1 MIGYDR
7 RSAEAE
13 TMTLNRIIERLADRM
28 GLNAVPQIFF
38 VSAVLAVLF
47 IAFAIPFHAGFAE
60 FFGLLTTFTVAYF
73 GWFYVLSVTGLLGFL
88 VWVALSRYGHI
99 RLSADHEGP
108 EYGTLTWF
116 SMLFAAGIGTVLM
129 FWGVAEPMS
138 HFANPP
144 LEEVAARSP
153 EAAKLAMTI
162 ALYHFGLHTWTI
174 FTLPALAIGYFTY
187 RQGLPMRISSVF
199 YAVLGERIHGPWGW
213 AIDTVA
219 VLGTLFGVAVSV
231 GLGTLQLTSGLHFLT
246 GVPTHAVT
254 QMLIVAVVTLV
265 ATASVALGLDRGIKR
280 LSLFNIAIALVIL
293 LFVWIAGPTLFVT
306 SGIVQNFG
314 SYLQNLPWL
323 AFWTETYQGTDW
335 QRSWTVFYWAWTI
348 SWAPYV
354 GIFIARISRGRT
366 IRQFV
371 AGALGAPLAFTV
383 VWFSVFGLAA
393 IDLELHQG
401 VPLAAQVQADVSVAL
416 FSFLGNYPLATLTS
430 FLSVVVIIVFLT
442 TSADS
447 AALVVDLLSSHGD
460 RPSHM
465 GQRVFWTL
473 LLGAIAATLLL
484 GGGLEAL
491 QNVITTLGFPFCVLL
506 VFMAVALTRAL
517 HADYLGYS
525 LEDLAAGRAPSIE
538 PMGSDDPA
546 AIDRDDQP
554 GRRGAAVRTR

>member
-1 MIGYDR
+1 MF
-7 RSAEAE
+7 
-13 TMTLNRIIERLADRM
+13 ERLADHL
-28 GLNAVPQIFF
+28 GLSAIPQIFF
-38 VSAVLAVLF
+38 LSAGLAVLF
-47 IAFAIPFHAGFAE
+47 VALALPFSAQFAA
-60 FFGLLTTFTVAYF
+60 FFGMLTTFTVAYF
-73 GWFYVLSVTGLLGFL
+73 GWFYILSVTGLLMFL
-88 VWVALSRYGHI
+88 IWVALSRYGHI
-99 RLSADHEGP
+99 RLSADHEEP

-116 SMLFAAGIGTVLM
+116 AMLFAAGVGTILM

-144 LEEVAARSP
+144 LADVAARSP
-153 EAAKLAMTI
+153 EAARLAMTI

-199 YAVLGERIHGPWGW
+199 YSVLGKRIYGPWGW
-213 AIDTVA
+213 AIDIIA

-231 GLGTLQLTSGLHFLT
+231 GMGTLQLASGLNHLVGMPVNVASQIGIVLVIT
-246 GVPTHAVT
+246 
-254 QMLIVAVVTLV
+254 LI
-265 ATASVALGLDRGIKR
+265 ATVSVALGLDRGIRR
-280 LSLFNIAIALVIL
+280 LSQFNIVLALAIL

-314 SYLQNLPWL
+314 GYLQNLPWL

-354 GIFIARISRGRT
+354 GIFIARISKGRT

-371 AGALGAPLAFTV
+371 GGALGAPLLFTV

-393 IDLELHQG
+393 IDLELSNG
-401 VPLAAQVQADVSVAL
+401 VALADQVQADVSVAL
-416 FSFLGNYPLATLTS
+416 FSFLSNYPLATFTS
-430 FLSVVVIIVFLT
+430 LLSVVIIIVFLT

-447 AALVVDLLSSHGD
+447 AALVIDLLSRHAD
-460 RPSHM
+460 QPSHT

-484 GGGLEAL
+484 GGGLGAL

-506 VFMAVALTRAL
+506 VFMAVSLTRAL

-525 LEDLAAGRAPSIE
+525 LDDLAAGRAPS
-538 PMGSDDPA
+538 MDPLGTDA
-546 AIDRDDQP
+546 ADAIDDQGP
-554 GRRGAAVRTR
+554 PKGRHP